1 MSVEWT
7 IHTRNLRAGLMS
19 WVRSLERVQEREAD
33 IRDLLRTVRKDVGEN
48 DLVALASVVSRT
60 TKVPVEDIARVLGI
74 TLSAG

>member
-33 IRDLLRTVRKDVGEN
+33 IRDLLRTVRKDVGEH
-48 DLVALASVVSRT
+48 DLVALAYVVSKT

-74 TLSAG
+74 TLPSD